1 MKDDWSARCTCTIF
15 SGRRWYDAPLEDAM
29 TTPDLL
35 ARARA
40 VRMLSCD
47 VDGVLTDGKL
57 YYADDGSEMKAFST
71 LDGLGL
77 KMLHE
82 AGIVVAWI
90 TGSSAPAV
98 TRRAKTLSVAH
109 VVLGAENKLAPWER
123 LRSELGMAVEECAHI
138 GDDLPDLPLLL
149 RCGLSTTVP
158 HAPEVVKRRA
168 HYVTRA
174 DGGAGAVRE
183 VCELILGARGDLAQR
198 IAQFES

>member
-1 MKDDWSARCTCTIF
+1 
-15 SGRRWYDAPLEDAM
+15 M
-29 TTPDLL
+29 TAPDLL

-47 VDGVLTDGKL
+47 VDGVLTDGRI
-57 YYADDGSEMKAFST
+57 YYADDGSEIKAFST

-77 KMLHE
+77 KMLHD

-109 VVLGAENKLAPWER
+109 VMLGAENKLAPWER
-123 LRSELGMAVEECAHI
+123 LRSELGMSPEECAHI
-138 GDDLPDLPLLL
+138 GDDLPDLPLLV
-149 RCGLSTTVP
+149 RCGLSATVP
-158 HAPEVVKRRA
+158 HAPEAVKRRA

-174 DGGAGAVRE
+174 EGGAGAVRE
-183 VCELILGARGDLAQR
+183 ICELILGARGDLAQR
-198 IAQFES
+198 VAQFES

>member
-1 MKDDWSARCTCTIF
+1 VTA
-15 SGRRWYDAPLEDAM
+15 
-29 TTPDLL
+29 PDLL

-47 VDGVLTDGKL
+47 VDGVLTDGRV
-57 YYADDGSEMKAFST
+57 YYADDGSEIKAFST

-123 LRSELGMAVEECAHI
+123 LCAELGMSPAECAHI
-138 GDDLPDLPLLL
+138 GDDLPDLPLLI
-149 RCGLSTTVP
+149 RCGLSATVP
-158 HAPEVVKRRA
+158 HAPEAVKKRA

-183 VCELILGARGDLAQR
+183 ICELILGSRGDLAQR